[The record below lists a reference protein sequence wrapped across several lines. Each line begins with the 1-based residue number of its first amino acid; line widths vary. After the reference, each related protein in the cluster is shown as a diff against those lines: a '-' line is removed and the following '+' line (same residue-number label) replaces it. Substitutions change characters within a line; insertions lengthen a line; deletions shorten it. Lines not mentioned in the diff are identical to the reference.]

1 MTLTRVQTLLALVK
15 EKKIDMFHKS
25 WKPGHGTTDFE
36 RYYASPPG
44 HIYRVNG
51 YQHSYEPYVIFK
63 REGTPWSVLQARE
76 IHLDVA
82 LIHPTRCDMRFIGYG
97 ANKAACLFE
106 LYVSGVSFY
115 VLPDDFLIHQRFLSI
130 HASKYDFVYEMRQSH
145 VC

>member
-1 MTLTRVQTLLALVK
+1 MALTRVQTLLALVK

-82 LIHPTRCDMRFIGYG
+82 LIHPLGVTCDLLVMGLTKLLAFLSFTYL
-97 ANKAACLFE
+97 ACL
-106 LYVSGVSFY
+106 STSFQTTSSFTKGSSPSM
-115 VLPDDFLIHQRFLSI
+115 LPNMTLFT
-130 HASKYDFVYEMRQSH
+130 K
-145 VC
+145 